1 MNPASALFRW
11 LYTLEV
17 PRDRETGRPLQV
29 GAIPWCRRAG
39 GGVEVLLITSRGT
52 GKWIVPRGWT
62 MRFRSLARAAKKEA
76 LEEAGVRGFI
86 SREPLGFVDVGK
98 DYRLAGT
105 INWRLALFALEVT
118 DVLHRWKEAGQ
129 RERRWFAPE
138 EAARLVQPPEV
149 GALILEL
156 AASKQRQAGGGDEQG
171 GAGLLLTTSAEEAEA
186 EGGERRHHH
195 ANLGAA
201 H

>member
-1 MNPASALFRW
+1 MNPASTLFRW

-17 PRDRETGRPLQV
+17 PRDRVTGRPLQA

-39 GGVEVLLITSRGT
+39 GAVEILLITSRGT

-62 MRFRSLARAAKKEA
+62 MRFRSLARTAKKEA

-86 SREPLGFVDVGK
+86 SREPVGSIDLPK
-98 DYRLAGT
+98 TYRLAGT
-105 INWRLALFALEVT
+105 IEWRLALFALEVT

-129 RERRWFAPE
+129 RERRWLPPE
-138 EAARLVQPPEV
+138 QAADLVQPPEL

-156 AASKQRQAGGGDEQG
+156 AATKQRQAGSGDEQG
-171 GAGLLLTTSAEEAEA
+171 GAGLLLAPPAQQAEP
-186 EGGERRHHH
+186 EGGERRHDH
-195 ANLGAA
+195 ADLGAA
-201 H
+201 R